1 LLQDFV
7 DAFNSRERKRLD
19 ALLASN
25 VHLVDDLQAGRR
37 FESTDKSE
45 VLKYMDARL
54 RLGESLLEVTITPG
68 KNPEVAGMTFTRS
81 APDSKLFGT
90 AKAVTPAGMGQIGD
104 CNLIAQLIMQSSDR
118 RSP

>member
-7 DAFNSRERKRLD
+7 DAFNSRDRKHLD
-19 ALLASN
+19 ASLAFN

-37 FESTDKSE
+37 FESKDKSE
-45 VLKYMDARL
+45 VLKYLDARL
-54 RLGESLLEVTITPG
+54 RLGESFLEVTITPG
-68 KNPEVAGMTFTRS
+68 RSPDVAGMTFTRS
-81 APDSKLFGT
+81 TLDSKLSGT
-90 AKAVTPAGMGQIGD
+90 AKAVTPSGMGQTGD